1 LDDISRDLD
10 EARDYARKF
19 GGSLGLAEGELT
31 PDNAPPA
38 AKPPQNTDA
47 QAQKGAPSKLN

>member
-1 LDDISRDLD
+1 LD